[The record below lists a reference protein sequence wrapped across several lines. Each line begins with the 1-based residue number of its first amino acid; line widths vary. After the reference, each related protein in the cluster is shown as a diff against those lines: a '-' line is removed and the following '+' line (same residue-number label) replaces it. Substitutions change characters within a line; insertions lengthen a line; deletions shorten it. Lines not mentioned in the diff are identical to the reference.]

1 MENKKNTSTS
11 ITKTVELR
19 NYAYWKELYNLSR
32 ELLDTIEEPTNAS
45 AASLSYLSDFSNS
58 ILKDLE
64 KLEE

>member
-1 MENKKNTSTS
+1 MENKKNTS

-32 ELLDTIEEPTNAS
+32 ELLDTNEEPTN

>member
-1 MENKKNTSTS
+1 MENKKNTS

-19 NYAYWKELYNLSR
+19 NYAHWKELYSLIRVLQDAN
-32 ELLDTIEEPTNAS
+32 DPTFN
-45 AASLSYLSDFSNS
+45 AASLSYLFDFSNS